1 MEPLKDFQLPSETEE
16 DYILSKEIKEKI
28 NEGNEIPV
36 EVLEYMG
43 NRKIINCIDK
53 NNYFKKKLKIN

>member
-28 NEGNEIPV
+28 NEGKEMPV
-36 EVLEYMG
+36 KVLEYMG
-43 NRKIINCIDK
+43 NKIIINCIDK
-53 NNYFKKKLKIN
+53 NNYFKKN